1 MGAALLTGG
10 TSLVGQYFQNQA
22 NSAQAQRQMDFQRD
36 MSDTA
41 HVREV
46 SDLKAAGLNPM
57 LSALGSGASTPA
69 GAMAQ
74 QGNLGEGIEKGVNTA
89 IAIKNQQ
96 ADLQLKG
103 IQGQNTSADTSLK
116 TQDTANK
123 VAEQKLINA
132 QSASTAIDAK
142 NKLLQG
148 KMLEQTMP
156 SMIRKAK
163 AEGDFSEINQIMGV
177 IQSGMNSG
185 KSLIDIITPSPKD
198 HINFNKPEKLL
209 SPRKP

>member
-41 HVREV
+41 HLREV
-46 SDLKAAGLNPM
+46 ADLKSAGLNPM
-57 LSALGSGASTPA
+57 LSALGSGASSPG

-103 IQGQNTSADTSLK
+103 QQGANTAADTV
-116 TQDTANK
+116 NK
-123 VAEQKLINA
+123 DAENKLINA
-132 QSASTAIDAK
+132 QSAATAIDAK
-142 NKLLQG
+142 NKLLQS
-148 KMLEQTMP
+148 KVLEQTLP
-156 SMIRKAK
+156 SIIKKAK
-163 AEGDFSEINQIMGV
+163 AEGDYSELNQIMGV
-177 IQSGMNSG
+177 IQSGANSAGSILGIGNMFKGMMNNIPVTG
-185 KSLIDIITPSPKD
+185 
-198 HINFNKPEKLL
+198 
-209 SPRKP
+209 RKK